1 MGILL
6 DVVLP
11 VFLIIGF
18 GYAAARA
25 KLMSDGAVDGLMLFS
40 QNFAIPC
47 LLFRSISQ
55 LDLNASFD
63 PGMLLSFYI
72 GAFIAFAVG
81 FFGAHRGFGRPLDES
96 VAIGF
101 AAMFS
106 NTLLLGL
113 PITERA
119 YGPDALSGNYAII
132 AMHSPL
138 FYGFGIALMEWVRSR
153 GQGLS
158 GLALGAQMTRAILS
172 QPLVLAIILGVTVN
186 LSGLPLPVAVGAA
199 ADMIARASLPT
210 ALFGL
215 GGVLLRYRP
224 DGDKALIALVVAIAL
239 ILHPMVTYGLSKF
252 VFAVDT
258 ASMRSAVVTSA
269 MPPGVNAYLFAHL
282 YGTGR
287 RVAASA
293 VLIATA
299 VSILTAWFWLQL
311 LP

>member
-18 GYAAARA
+18 GYAAARS

-158 GLALGAQMTRAILS
+158 GLALGTQMGRAILS

-199 ADMIARASLPT
+199 VDMIARASLPT

-258 ASMRSAVVTSA
+258 ASIRSAVVTSA

-299 VSILTAWFWLQL
+299 VSILTASFWLQL

>member
-1 MGILL
+1 MGLL
-6 DVVLP
+6 IDVVLP

-18 GYAAARA
+18 GYAAART
-25 KLMSDGAVDGLMLFS
+25 KLISDSGVDGLMRFS

-47 LLFRSISQ
+47 LLFRSIAD
-55 LDLNASFD
+55 LDLGTSFS
-63 PGMLLSFYI
+63 PGLLLSFYI
-72 GAFIAFAVG
+72 GAFAGFAAG
-81 FFGAHRGFGRPLDES
+81 FFGAHKGFGRPLDES
-96 VAIGF
+96 VAVGF
-101 AAMFS
+101 ACMFS

-119 YGPDALSGNYAII
+119 YGADALAGNYAII
-132 AMHSPL
+132 AMHSPM

-158 GLALGAQMTRAILS
+158 GAALGAQVTRAIFS
-172 QPLVLAIILGVTVN
+172 QPLVLAIVFGLTVN
-186 LSGLPLPVAVGAA
+186 LTGLPVPLSVGAA
-199 ADMIARASLPT
+199 VDMIARAGLPT

-224 DGDKALIALVVAIAL
+224 EGDKALIALVVVITL
-239 ILHPMVTYGLSKF
+239 VLHPMVTYGLATY
-252 VFAVDT
+252 VFALDT
-258 ASMRSAVVTSA
+258 ASLRSAVVTSA
-269 MPPGVNAYLFAHL
+269 MPPGVNAYLFAHM

-287 RVAASA
+287 RVAASS

-299 VSILTAWFWLQL
+299 VSVLTAWFWLQL

>member
-1 MGILL
+1 MGILI

-25 KLMSDGAVDGLMLFS
+25 HLISETAIDGLMRFS

-55 LDLNASFD
+55 LDLTTSFD
-63 PGMLLSFYI
+63 PGLLLSFYI
-72 GAFIAFAVG
+72 GAFVAFAAG
-81 FFGAHRGFGRPLDES
+81 FFATHRGFGRPLDES
-96 VAIGF
+96 VAVGF
-101 AAMFS
+101 ACMFS

-119 YGPDALSGNYAII
+119 YGPDALAGNYAII

-158 GLALGAQMTRAILS
+158 GAALGRQVGRAILS
-172 QPLVLAIILGVTVN
+172 QPLVLAIIFGVTVN
-186 LSGLPLPVAVGAA
+186 LTGLPVPLSVAA
-199 ADMIARASLPT
+199 ALDMVARAGLPT

-224 DGDKALIALVVAIAL
+224 EGDKALIALVVAITL
-239 ILHPMVTYGLSKF
+239 VLHPMVTYALARWVF
-252 VFAVDT
+252 VIDVPSF
-258 ASMRSAVVTSA
+258 RSAVVTSA

-282 YGTGR
+282 YSTGR
-287 RVAASA
+287 RVAASS

-299 VSILTAWFWLQL
+299 LSILTAWFWLQL

>member
-18 GYAAARA
+18 GYGAAKGGLLSETAI
-25 KLMSDGAVDGLMLFS
+25 DGLMRFS

-47 LLFRSISQ
+47 LLFSSIAK
-55 LDLNASFD
+55 LDLSTSFD
-63 PGMLLSFYI
+63 PGLLLSFYI
-72 GAFIAFAVG
+72 GAFAGFAAG
-81 FFGAHRGFGRPLDES
+81 FFGAHKGFGRPLDES

-101 AAMFS
+101 ACMFS
-106 NTLLLGL
+106 NSLLLGL
-113 PITERA
+113 SITERA
-119 YGPDALSGNYAII
+119 YGKDALAGNYAII
-132 AMHSPL
+132 AMHSPM
-138 FYGFGIALMEWVRSR
+138 FYAFGIALMEWVRSR

-158 GLALGAQMTRAILS
+158 GVALGTQVTRAIFS
-172 QPLVLAIILGVTVN
+172 QPLVLGIVAGLVVN
-186 LSGLPLPVAVGAA
+186 LSELPVPEAVGAA
-199 ADMIARASLPT
+199 VDMMGRAGLPA

-215 GGVLLRYRP
+215 GGILLRYRP
-224 DGDKALIALVVAIAL
+224 EGDKSLIALVVAITL
-239 ILHPMVTYGLSKF
+239 ILHPVVTYGLGRF
-252 VFAVDT
+252 VFKIDVP
-258 ASMRSAVVTSA
+258 SMRSAVVTAA

-299 VSILTAWFWLQL
+299 LSILTAWFWLQV

>member
-72 GAFIAFAVG
+72 AFAVG
-81 FFGAHRGFGRPLDES
+81 FFGAHKGFNRPLDES

-158 GLALGAQMTRAILS
+158 GLALGRQMGRAILS

-199 ADMIARASLPT
+199 VDMIARASLPT

>member
-1 MGILL
+1 MGILI

-25 KLMSDGAVDGLMLFS
+25 RLLSADAVDGLMRFS
-40 QNFAIPC
+40 QSFAIPC

-55 LDLNASFD
+55 LDLSTSFD
-63 PGMLLSFYI
+63 PGLLLSFYL
-72 GAFIAFAVG
+72 GAFIAFAAG
-81 FFGAHRGFGRPLDES
+81 FFGAHRWFDRPLDES

-101 AAMFS
+101 ACMFS
-106 NTLLLGL
+106 NSLLMGL
-113 PITERA
+113 SITERA
-119 YGPDALSGNYAII
+119 YGKDALAGNYAII
-132 AMHSPL
+132 AMHSPM
-138 FYGFGIALMEWVRSR
+138 FYAFGIGLMEWVRSR

-158 GLALGAQMTRAILS
+158 GTALGRQVFRAILA
-172 QPLVLAIILGVTVN
+172 QPLVLGIVAGVVVN
-186 LSGLPLPVAVGAA
+186 LSGLPLPEAVGAA
-199 ADMIARASLPT
+199 VDMMGRAGLPA

-224 DGDKALIALVVAIAL
+224 EGDKSLIALVVAITL
-239 ILHPMVTYGLSKF
+239 VLHPVVTYVLARWVF
-252 VFAVDT
+252 VIDV
-258 ASMRSAVVTSA
+258 ASLRSAVVTAA

-282 YGTGR
+282 YSTGR

-299 VSILTAWFWLQL
+299 LSILTAWFWLQL